1 MNRVPRVAFCV
12 AMAAMILFPGVNR
25 MRAQDQTPS
34 PTPAAQTPSPTPAA
48 QEPEEEDK
56 NPFAPEPA
64 PPLQPGMTGSDT
76 NDPRAKL
83 APGLYNA
90 GEAAMGIKHLQLVK
104 KPAAFQLGTNN
115 PNDPKVQKMLQQ
127 LNSPNLSRI
136 PASRRLV
143 IAQLAFANSDL
154 AFQGNHL
161 FQGNFYGVNI
171 FDISNPAHSK
181 LLTSLVC
188 PGGQGDVSVYKNL
201 LFMSVEQPNGRLD
214 CGTQGFPPGPPPT
227 PEEQKDKKRRPPA
240 AQKDRFR
247 GVRIFDISDIRNPK
261 QVAAVQTCR
270 GSHTHTLVIDP
281 NDKDNVYIY
290 VSGTSFVRQ
299 PEELAGC
306 SDVEEP
312 GKDPNTALFRI
323 DVIKV
328 PLASPQDA
336 KVVSNPRVFMD
347 ARTGAMNGLNN
358 GGTHGTKGPEKPK
371 DTNQCHDITV
381 YSAIGLAAGACSG
394 NGILLDIKD
403 PVNPKRVDAVNDPN
417 YSYWHSA
424 SFSND
429 GTKVVFTDEWGGGL
443 GARCRP
449 NDPNKWGADAIF
461 GLKDDKLTFESYYK
475 MPAAQS
481 DSENCVAHNGSLIPV
496 PGRDI
501 EVQAWYQGGVSVVDF
516 TDAAHPFEIAYF
528 DRGPIDPKTLVLGG
542 DWSAYWY
549 NGYIYG
555 SEIAR
560 GLDVFELTP
569 TKFLTQ
575 NEIDAAKTVRVNELN
590 VQNQQKLE
598 WPAKLVVAKA
608 YVDQLSRSQAL
619 PADKVTAL
627 QNAIQSAES
636 SHMSQA
642 ALANLKGMAS
652 SLASD
657 AGSAKNQSDAA
668 RLKALAEILE
678 HPAA

>member
-1 MNRVPRVAFCV
+1 MNRAPSVAFRMAV
-12 AMAAMILFPGVNR
+12 AAMLFCSGAHWVH
-25 MRAQDQTPS
+25 AQAPATP
-34 PTPAAQTPSPTPAA
+34 PPAQAQKPATPPAG
-48 QEPEEEDK
+48 QEPAKGSEEEE
-56 NPFAPEPA
+56 NPFAAKPA
-64 PPLQPGMTGSDT
+64 PPLPAGMTGSDA

-83 APGLYNA
+83 TPGLYNA
-90 GEAAMGIKHLQLVK
+90 GETAMGIKHLLLLK
-104 KPAAFQLGTNN
+104 KPDAFQLGASE
-115 PNDPKVQKMLQQ
+115 PDDPKVQKTLSQLGVGNMMKMPKELQV
-127 LNSPNLSRI
+127 
-136 PASRRLV
+136 V
-143 IAQLAFANSDL
+143 IAELAFANSDF

-171 FDISNPAHSK
+171 YDISNPANTT
-181 LLTSLVC
+181 LLTSMVC

-201 LFMSVEQPNGRLD
+201 LFMSVEMPNGRLD
-214 CGTQGFPPGPPPT
+214 CGTQGFPPEPPP
-227 PEEQKDKKRRPPA
+227 PAGEEKKRRLPV

-247 GVRIFDISDIRNPK
+247 GVRIFDISDIKEPK

-270 GSHTHTLVIDP
+270 GSHTHTLVVDP

-306 SDVEEP
+306 SGEKPD
-312 GKDPNTALFRI
+312 KDPNTALFRI

-328 PLASPQDA
+328 PVAAPQDA
-336 KVVSNPRVFMD
+336 KIVSSPRVFMD
-347 ARTGAMNGLNN
+347 ARTGAINGLSN
-358 GGTHGTKGPEKPK
+358 GGSHDKGEEKPE

-394 NGILLDIKD
+394 NGILLDVKD
-403 PVNPKRVDAVNDPN
+403 PVHPKRVDAVNDPN

-429 GTKVVFTDEWGGGL
+429 GSKVVFTDEWGGGL
-443 GARCRP
+443 GARCRA

-461 GLKDDKLTFESYYK
+461 HLKDDKLSFANYYK
-475 MPAAQS
+475 LPAAQG
-481 DSENCVAHNGSLIPV
+481 DTENCVAHNGSLIPV

-501 EVQAWYQGGVSVVDF
+501 EVQAWYQGGISVMDF

-528 DRGPIDPKTLVLGG
+528 DRGPIDPKMLVLGG

-569 TKFLTQ
+569 TKNLTQ
-575 NEIDAAKTVRVNELN
+575 NEIDAAKTVRVGELN

-598 WPAKLVVAKA
+598 WPAQLVVAKA
-608 YVDQLSRSQAL
+608 YVDQLERSQAL
-619 PADKVTAL
+619 PAKQIADVRK
-627 QNAIQSAES
+627 AIQNAES
-636 SHMSQA
+636 SHMNKGKVKKLNKMAPSLEKSA
-642 ALANLKGMAS
+642 AT
-652 SLASD
+652 
-657 AGSAKNQSDAA
+657 AKNPADAA
-668 RLKALAEILE
+668 RLHALAGILTN
-678 HPAA
+678 PSA